1 MCDSKVSTK
10 YALSLPG
17 WHRLLSL
24 CPLGQHEIDI
34 SFSRRRSC
42 AGHADARLMF
52 GSLPL
57 GVPQFMPRYGWLT
70 LPQGVEPPIAATC
83 TQQLDFD

>member
-1 MCDSKVSTK
+1 
-10 YALSLPG
+10 
-17 WHRLLSL
+17 
-24 CPLGQHEIDI
+24 
-34 SFSRRRSC
+34 
-42 AGHADARLMF
+42 MF